1 MIFLK
6 TDEEIELL
14 READLVVARTLGEVA
29 KWIAPGVTTRKL
41 DQVAEE
47 YIRSQGCVPGF
58 LGLYGYPATLCVSV
72 NENVVHGI
80 PGSYALEEGDIVSV
94 DCGAITKEGFNGD
107 STYTFCVGEV
117 ADDVKT
123 LLRVTK
129 EALYAGIAKA
139 VPGNRIGDISHAV
152 QEYCEKRGYGVVRE
166 LTGHGVGRKLHE
178 DPEVPNYGRKGT
190 GALIKNRMCIAI
202 EPMINM
208 GTKNVVFES
217 DGWTVRTK
225 DRKPSAHFEH
235 SIAIHHGKPD
245 ILSSFDY
252 VEEVLGDRFI

>member
-94 DCGAITKEGFNGD
+94 DCGAVTKAGFNGD

-117 ADDVKT
+117 ADDVKA

-129 EALYAGIAKA
+129 EALYAGIEKA
-139 VPGNRIGDISHAV
+139 VPGNRIGDISHAI
-152 QEYCEKRGYGVVRE
+152 QDYCEKRGYGVVRE

-190 GALIKNRMCIAI
+190 GALIKNGMCIAI

-208 GTKNVVFES
+208 GSKNVVFES

-235 SIAIHHGKPD
+235 SIAIHHGKAD

-252 VEEVLGDRFI
+252 VKAVLGDRFI

>member
-94 DCGAITKEGFNGD
+94 DCGAVTKAGFNGD

-117 ADDVKT
+117 ADDVKA

-129 EALYAGIAKA
+129 EALYAGIEKA
-139 VPGNRIGDISHAV
+139 VPGNRIGDISHAI
-152 QEYCEKRGYGVVRE
+152 QDYCEKRGYGVVRE

-190 GALIKNRMCIAI
+190 GALIKNGMCIAI

-208 GTKNVVFES
+208 GSKNVVFES

-235 SIAIHHGKPD
+235 SIAIHHGKAD

-252 VEEVLGDRFI
+252 VEAVLGDRFF

>member
-47 YIRSQGCVPGF
+47 YVRSQGCVPGF

-94 DCGAITKEGFNGD
+94 DCGAVTKAGFNGD

-117 ADDVKT
+117 ADDVKA

-129 EALYAGIAKA
+129 EALYAGIEKA
-139 VPGNRIGDISHAV
+139 VPGNRIGDISHAI
-152 QEYCEKRGYGVVRE
+152 QDYCEKRGYGVVRE

-190 GALIKNRMCIAI
+190 GALIKNGMCIAI

-208 GTKNVVFES
+208 GSKNVVFES

-235 SIAIHHGKPD
+235 SIAIHHGKAD

-252 VEEVLGDRFI
+252 VEAVLGDRFI

>member
-94 DCGAITKEGFNGD
+94 DCGAVTKAGFNGD

-117 ADDVKT
+117 ADDVKA

-129 EALYAGIAKA
+129 EALYAGIEKA
-139 VPGNRIGDISHAV
+139 VPGNRIGDISHAI
-152 QEYCEKRGYGVVRE
+152 QDYCEKRGYGVVRE

-190 GALIKNRMCIAI
+190 GALIKNGMCIAI

-208 GTKNVVFES
+208 GSKNVVFES

-235 SIAIHHGKPD
+235 SIAIHHGKAD

-252 VEEVLGDRFI
+252 VEAVLGDRFI